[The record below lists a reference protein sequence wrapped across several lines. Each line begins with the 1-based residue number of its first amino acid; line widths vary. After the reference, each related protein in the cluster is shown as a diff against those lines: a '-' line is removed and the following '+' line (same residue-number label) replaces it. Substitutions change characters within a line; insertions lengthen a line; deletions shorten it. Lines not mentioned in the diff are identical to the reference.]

1 MPPGPG
7 AAFLK
12 RVAVMAERLPR
23 SPAFP
28 CSLPF
33 VPNLELSFAHAVTY
47 FVGENG
53 SGKSTLVEA
62 IAEACGLPI
71 WGGSRNEA
79 ATRQGPDERSA
90 LGGYLRCSFARRP
103 RDGYFFRAELQA
115 HFASLLDQRHE
126 DVEFVDDPYRAYGG
140 RSLHAQSHGEAFLA
154 VLLNRLRS
162 GMFVMDEPESALSPQ
177 RQLALL
183 ARMAELADAGSAQF
197 IIATHSP
204 ILLTFPHADIISF
217 DVAPLRRVTLEETS
231 HYQITRGILEDP
243 ARYWRLL
250 RQGDDEVQP
259 G

>member
-1 MPPGPG
+1 
-7 AAFLK
+7 
-12 RVAVMAERLPR
+12 MAERLPR

-103 RDGYFFRAELQA
+103 RDGYFFRADSRRTSPHCWTSATRTSSSSTTLTGPTEGV
-115 HFASLLDQRHE
+115 RCT
-126 DVEFVDDPYRAYGG
+126 
-140 RSLHAQSHGEAFLA
+140 RSPTA
-154 VLLNRLRS
+154 RRS
-162 GMFVMDEPESALSPQ
+162 
-177 RQLALL
+177 
-183 ARMAELADAGSAQF
+183 
-197 IIATHSP
+197 
-204 ILLTFPHADIISF
+204 
-217 DVAPLRRVTLEETS
+217 
-231 HYQITRGILEDP
+231 
-243 ARYWRLL
+243 WRSC
-250 RQGDDEVQP
+250 
-259 G
+259 